1 MTHVAH
7 TLFFA
12 SLLALMQVVLIA
24 MVVAR
29 RVQTGVRFL
38 DGGDAKLMHSIRAHG
53 NFCETVPL
61 ALLLLGLLELSGL
74 GSNGLLAFGATL
86 LVGRIVHAFSL
97 LTNNAT
103 WSRCTGMVLTVG
115 VISIEAVVGLWIV
128 VR

>member
-1 MTHVAH
+1 MTHVSH

-12 SLLALMQVVLIA
+12 SLFALMQVVLIA
-24 MVVAR
+24 LVVAR
-29 RVQTGVRFL
+29 RVETGVRFL
-38 DGGDAKLMHSIRAHG
+38 DGGDTRLMHTIRAHG

-61 ALLLLGLLELSGL
+61 ALLLLGLLELSGV
-74 GSNGLLAFGATL
+74 GSHGLLAFGATL
-86 LVGRIVHAFSL
+86 LVGRIVHAYSL

>member
-1 MTHVAH
+1 MTHVSH

-12 SLLALMQVVLIA
+12 SLFALMQVVLIA
-24 MVVAR
+24 LVVAR
-29 RVQTGVRFL
+29 RVETGVRFL
-38 DGGDAKLMHSIRAHG
+38 DGGDTRLMHTIRAHG

-74 GSNGLLAFGATL
+74 GSHGLLAFGATL
-86 LVGRIVHAFSL
+86 LVGRIVHAYSL

-115 VISIEAVVGLWIV
+115 VISIEAVVGLWMV

>member
-1 MTHVAH
+1 MTHVSH

-12 SLLALMQVVLIA
+12 SLFALMQVVLIA
-24 MVVAR
+24 LVVAR
-29 RVQTGVRFL
+29 RVETGVRFL
-38 DGGDAKLMHSIRAHG
+38 DGGDTRLMHTIRAHG

-61 ALLLLGLLELSGL
+61 ALLLLGLLELSGV
-74 GSNGLLAFGATL
+74 GSHGLLAFGATL
-86 LVGRIVHAFSL
+86 LVGRIVHAYSL

-115 VISIEAVVGLWIV
+115 VISIEAVAGLWMV